1 MKYFVIDNRTGKIT
15 CFTGGYTTLKGAKD
29 GRMSPSWPLCRDA
42 IEYARKSRIPAGDK
56 FYKAVLCFVEEN
68 SEIIEVNEV
77 IYKTADGRCIQTCL

>member
-1 MKYFVIDNRTGKIT
+1 MRYFVIDNRTGKIT

-29 GRMSPSWPLCRDA
+29 GRMSPSWSLCRDA
-42 IEYARKSRIPAGDK
+42 IEYARKSSIPPGEK

-77 IYKTADGRCIQTCL
+77 IYKTDDGRCIQMCL